1 MCTRKKPLCSFG
13 SVSHTIMAEPDAYQ
27 AFLTRLEQ
35 PPSPNAALRKTM
47 QTSAPWERK
56 K

>member
-13 SVSHTIMAEPDAYQ
+13 SVSHTIMAEPDA
-27 AFLTRLEQ
+27 
-35 PPSPNAALRKTM
+35 ALRKTM